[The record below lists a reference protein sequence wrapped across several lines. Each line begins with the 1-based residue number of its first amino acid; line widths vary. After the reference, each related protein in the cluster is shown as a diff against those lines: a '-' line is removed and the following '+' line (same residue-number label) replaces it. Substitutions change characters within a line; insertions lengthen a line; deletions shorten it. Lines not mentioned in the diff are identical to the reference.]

1 MGVVEEDMEV
11 KLEDQEL
18 EARELEEMVEMVA
31 LVETE
36 QQTQEVG
43 VVELLIHK
51 MEGQEEAE

>member
-1 MGVVEEDMEV
+1 MEV